1 MDKIEEKL
9 WKKVERWKF
18 LFKFVPFLRKIY
30 VCNSLSFGLVD
41 EKSDIDL
48 FVVTKNGRLF
58 TARAVLTLILQV
70 FGLRR
75 HGRLVA
81 GRFCLSF
88 FADESMADLKG
99 LYIKDDVYGH
109 FWKEK
114 LKLVY
119 ERNGGGGGSGGG
131 KFGDF
136 IEGKLRKWQMVRAE
150 KKAALIKNG
159 LNIVIGEHVLKFHNN
174 DIREKVR
181 DEYRRIVKDG
191 YDYSKFI
198 SVLASM

>member
-9 WKKVERWKF
+9 WRKVYRWKF
-18 LFKFVPFLRKIY
+18 LFKFVPFLRKVY

-48 FVVTKNGRLF
+48 FVVTKNSRLF
-58 TARAVLTLILQV
+58 TARAVLTFILQV

-75 HGRLVA
+75 HGGKVA

-88 FADESMADLKG
+88 FVDESMEDLRG
-99 LYIKDDVYGH
+99 LYVKDDIYGH

-119 ERNGGGGGSGGG
+119 ERDGSIGG
-131 KFGDF
+131 KVFDF
-136 IEGKLRKWQMVRAE
+136 IEDKLKKWQIARAE
-150 KKAALIKNG
+150 KKAASIKNG
-159 LNIVIGEHVLKFHNN
+159 LNIVINEHVLKFHNN
-174 DIREKVR
+174 DIREEIRDAYRKVAPS
-181 DEYRRIVKDG
+181 G
-191 YDYSKFI
+191 LDYSKFI
-198 SVLASM
+198 YVVKKM